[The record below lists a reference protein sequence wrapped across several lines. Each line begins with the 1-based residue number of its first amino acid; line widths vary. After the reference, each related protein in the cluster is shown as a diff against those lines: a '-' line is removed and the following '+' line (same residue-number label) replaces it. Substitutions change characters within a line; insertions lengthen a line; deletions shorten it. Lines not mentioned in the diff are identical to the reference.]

1 MEDDFYNRNIGV
13 LKGNN
18 FGIGSGSL
26 ESQRRLESY
35 YSSAI
40 DPIRKSIKDTEERR
54 MQAER
59 SRQILEAE
67 KERLRKESAEE
78 EAKKAVQEKVD
89 KAFGALGVIQQ
100 IKDPEERREA
110 FDKYESSLTIA
121 DRQDS
126 KIKAAL
132 TMIEQGINE
141 YEQEIKDQQKDKD
154 SSMEA
159 RAKLLISKGKLKQAR
174 ELASEISDPVKRDTV
189 LSTVVD
195 NRPSSTAGLKE
206 DFTNLTKTA
215 TSALSELSKIT
226 PSSIS
231 PEPEA
236 GPTEEAKEVTESP
249 QVSQEPFIFD
259 EEVASGG
266 STKSSNQQIYRAAR
280 NAYFTLFGA
289 EEADKLFKDDPD
301 NMTPKEL
308 SDLFDTATKKVA
320 EIKRKSRT
328 NKKFFKQFV
337 AGEGVL
343 DFSKKPKNL
352 NTTEPVGNDKSEDTG
367 GSGRF
372 KPGQGFIPKN

>member
-26 ESQRRLESY
+26 ESQRRLENY

-40 DPIRKSIKDTEERR
+40 DPIRKSIKNTEERR

-67 KERLRKESAEE
+67 KERLRKESAEA
-78 EAKKAVQEKVD
+78 EAEKAVQEKVD
-89 KAFGALGVIQQ
+89 KAFGALDLIQQ

-132 TMIEQGINE
+132 TMTEQGINE

-206 DFTNLTKTA
+206 DFTNLTETA
-215 TSALSELSKIT
+215 TSALSALSKIT

-236 GPTEEAKEVTESP
+236 GPTDSVGEEGD
-249 QVSQEPFIFD
+249 SQDFIFD

-308 SDLFDTATKKVA
+308 SDLFDAATKKVA

-343 DFSKKPKNL
+343 DSSKEVKKSKAPS
-352 NTTEPVGNDKSEDTG
+352 TPEGNRIFG
-367 GSGRF
+367 GSEFYGT
-372 KPGQGFIPKN
+372 

>member
-1 MEDDFYNRNIGV
+1 MEDDFYNRNIAV

-18 FGIGSGSL
+18 FGLGSGSL
-26 ESQRRLESY
+26 ENQRRFEEY

-67 KERLRKESAEE
+67 KERLRKESAEA
-78 EAKKAVQEKVD
+78 EAKKAAQEKVD

-132 TMIEQGINE
+132 TMTEQGIKE
-141 YEQEIKDQQKDKD
+141 YEKEIKDQQKDKD

-159 RAKLLISKGKLKQAR
+159 RANLLISKGKLKQAR

-195 NRPSSTAGLKE
+195 NRPSSTADLKE
-206 DFTNLTKTA
+206 DFSNLTKTA

-236 GPTEEAKEVTESP
+236 GPTEEVKVITEAPEVSEEGD
-249 QVSQEPFIFD
+249 SQESFIFD

-343 DFSKKPKNL
+343 DSSKEVKKSKSPS
-352 NTTEPVGNDKSEDTG
+352 TPEGNQTFG
-367 GSGRF
+367 GSEFYG
-372 KPGQGFIPKN
+372 I